1 MRGLTF
7 FTFLLLPV
15 FLSAQLIFSRQV
27 EKSGYSDALQVEVW
41 GDEYLLR
48 TDNFSTSPV
57 DFADYLLLVGEIGF
71 PIWENPMNPYER
83 QSHSTL
89 TAFTVLSDS
98 SAVALAV
105 DTNPLTGPSRSLLR
119 FNRSGDITEIE
130 ELPTDDSSSL
140 SPYDLCSA
148 EDSTVFFTEIVTD
161 IEGFRG
167 IKIIAFGANLVEE
180 YTATIAREGAN
191 TYGNA
196 LYAEPDGTLFFI
208 HTTSGTPLEYL
219 VTKIDPNGAIV
230 SERPVASPH
239 RRNYVAVLP
248 IGENGVALLEG
259 LDVPDIICGGWG
271 CDSEF
276 GRLLIYRD
284 ATSPAEVYDLNFS
297 PFGMELLENGEL
309 FVYGTTALFETEGN
323 GVLFKPTGW
332 PDGNRTHLLE
342 DPNTADLG
350 AVSYNRIYGMSV
362 ADNGDLVGTGV
373 VGYGNGTTN
382 GTVET
387 HWLFRIGANGCFTE
401 DCSDLLGNPDDL
413 VPLANQP
420 DALIIKTHPNPF
432 TSTLNFTAPDSRSN
446 DPATVSL
453 YDVSGRLLR
462 SGKLE
467 DGLEWET
474 EDLAPGMYVV
484 AFTNGEKRG
493 VVKVVKQ

>member
-1 MRGLTF
+1 VDCLLAYTF
-7 FTFLLLPV
+7 FL
-15 FLSAQLIFSRQV
+15 
-27 EKSGYSDALQVEVW
+27 W

-208 HTTSGTPLEYL
+208 HTTSSY
-219 VTKIDPNGAIV
+219 
-230 SERPVASPH
+230 
-239 RRNYVAVLP
+239 RNAQWL
-248 IGENGVALLEG
+248 
-259 LDVPDIICGGWG
+259 
-271 CDSEF
+271 
-276 GRLLIYRD
+276 LLID
-284 ATSPAEVYDLNFS
+284 GTML
-297 PFGMELLENGEL
+297 PFCLLVKTELHCLKVLMFPILSAAVG
-309 FVYGTTALFETEGN
+309 
-323 GVLFKPTGW
+323 GV
-332 PDGNRTHLLE
+332 
-342 DPNTADLG
+342 
-350 AVSYNRIYGMSV
+350 
-362 ADNGDLVGTGV
+362 
-373 VGYGNGTTN
+373 
-382 GTVET
+382 
-387 HWLFRIGANGCFTE
+387 
-401 DCSDLLGNPDDL
+401 
-413 VPLANQP
+413 
-420 DALIIKTHPNPF
+420 
-432 TSTLNFTAPDSRSN
+432 TLNLDA
-446 DPATVSL
+446 
-453 YDVSGRLLR
+453 Y
-462 SGKLE
+462 
-467 DGLEWET
+467 
-474 EDLAPGMYVV
+474 
-484 AFTNGEKRG
+484 
-493 VVKVVKQ
+493 